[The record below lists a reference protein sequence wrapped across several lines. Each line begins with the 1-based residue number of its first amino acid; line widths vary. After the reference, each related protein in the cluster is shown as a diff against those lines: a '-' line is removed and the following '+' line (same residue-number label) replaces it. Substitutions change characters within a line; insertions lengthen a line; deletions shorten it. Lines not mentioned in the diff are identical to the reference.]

1 MLPPVFIIT
10 PEILRLIAEL
20 DEFKGQWRMI
30 RSLSPEKLTS
40 LRKVAT
46 IESVGSSTR
55 IEGSRLTDRQVED
68 LLGRLNVTEFKSRDE
83 QEVAGYAYV
92 MDQVFDAY
100 EQIPVTENM
109 IGQLHQ
115 DLLRHSAKDERHRG
129 RYKTLP
135 NHVAAFDAN
144 GKEIGIV
151 FQTTS
156 PFDTPREMEA
166 LVAWYTKAERERSL
180 HPLLLVGSFIVIFLA
195 IHPFQ
200 DGNGRLSRVL
210 TTLMLLRSGYA
221 HVPYSSLESII
232 EASKESYYRA
242 LRRTQTTLSSDKPD
256 WEAWLIFFL
265 RSLVKQKDALAK
277 KIEIEELQTHALHPL
292 AKKIVDLLPD
302 HETLTLSQVVEL
314 TQGKPSTVKLR
325 LKELVAKGYLMPK
338 GQGRG
343 AYYQRI
349 SSETP

>member
-1 MLPPVFIIT
+1 MLPPVFSIT

-20 DEFKGQWRMI
+20 DEFKGQWRMM

-55 IEGSRLTDRQVED
+55 IEGSKLTDRQVED
-68 LLGRLNVTEFKSRDE
+68 LLGRLHITEFKTRDE

-92 MDQVFDAY
+92 MDQVFDAF

-115 DLLRHSAKDERHRG
+115 DLLRHSTKDERHRG
-129 RYKTLP
+129 HYKALP
-135 NHVAAFDAN
+135 NHVSAFDAD

-156 PFDTPREMEA
+156 PFDTPREMES
-166 LVAWYTKAERERSL
+166 LVAWFIKADRERSL
-180 HPLLLVGSFIVIFLA
+180 HPLLLIGSFIVVFLA

-210 TTLMLLRSGYA
+210 TTLMLLRAGYGY
-221 HVPYSSLESII
+221 VPFSSLESII
-232 EASKESYYRA
+232 ESSKEGYYRA
-242 LRRTQTTLSSDKPD
+242 LRRTQTTLASKKPD
-256 WEAWLIFFL
+256 WEAWLIYFL

-277 KIEIEELQTHALHPL
+277 KIALEDSQAADLHPL
-292 AKKIVDLLPD
+292 ATKIVALLPD
-302 HETLTLSQVVEL
+302 HETLTLSQIVKL

-325 LKELVAKGYLMPK
+325 LKELVEKGYLVPK

-343 AYYQRI
+343 AHYRRR
-349 SSETP
+349 

>member
-1 MLPPVFIIT
+1 MLPPVFSIT

-20 DEFKGQWRMI
+20 EEFKGQWRMI

-55 IEGSRLTDRQVED
+55 IEGSKLTDRQVED
-68 LLGRLNVTEFKSRDE
+68 LLGRLHITEFKTRDE

-92 MDQVFDAY
+92 MDLVFDAF

-115 DLLRHSAKDERHRG
+115 DLLRHSTKDERHRG
-129 RYKTLP
+129 HYKTLA
-135 NHVAAFDAN
+135 NHVAAFDAD

-156 PFDTPREMEA
+156 PFDTPREMES
-166 LVAWYTKAERERSL
+166 LVAWFIKADRERSL
-180 HPLLLVGSFIVIFLA
+180 HPLLLIGSFIVVFLA

-210 TTLMLLRSGYA
+210 TTLMLLRAGYA
-221 HVPYSSLESII
+221 HVPFSSLESII
-232 EASKESYYRA
+232 EASKEGYYRA
-242 LRRTQTTLSSDKPD
+242 LRRTQTTLVSKKPD

-277 KIEIEELQTHALHPL
+277 KIALEDAQATDLHPL
-292 AKKIVDLLPD
+292 AKKIVALLPD
-302 HETLTLSQVVEL
+302 HETLTLSQIAKL
-314 TQGKPSTVKLR
+314 TNGKPSTVKLR
-325 LKELVAKGYLMPK
+325 LKELIEKGYLVPK

-343 AYYQRI
+343 AHYVRK
-349 SSETP
+349 SRS